1 MALRPTLLAAALF
14 LTSGAALAQDDAAV
28 RSQPAPQPIEVS
40 DDEATVAD
48 AVRILYEAGYK
59 EDAQR
64 VKEVLREMIER
75 RNQFDIEDR
84 GARID
89 ALGRIQATFQRLGWE
104 SNAGSLRYIIALAR
118 AADEGRTAV
127 DVPRPSSLDLA
138 PGQTLT
144 TELTRIVQQAAEVFP
159 QNGAPQAGK
168 DAARLAEFYLA
179 RAAAQERATDVRAAD
194 LTYIEGRA
202 PVLALAAEIYRRYE
216 GEVDPGLIQWMDW
229 LAQRSADRVADA
241 NAALR
246 PYPEI
251 PFSQDT
257 LYEGVRN
264 AGALWDRAGV
274 PENAAR
280 CRALAD
286 YYRKR
291 DAGEAPDNSA
301 VGAAEAQ
308 EAQQQVQQ
316 QVQQE
321 AMDAQ
326 DGARSRV
333 QRRIAE
339 LTREAEALREQI
351 RALEL
356 ELQRRR

>member
-1 MALRPTLLAAALF
+1 
-14 LTSGAALAQDDAAV
+14 
-28 RSQPAPQPIEVS
+28 
-40 DDEATVAD
+40 
-48 AVRILYEAGYK
+48 YEAGYK

-84 GARID
+84 SARID

-144 TELTRIVQQAAEVFP
+144 SELTRIVEQAAEVFP
-159 QNGAPQAGK
+159 QNGAPQTGK
-168 DAARLAEFYLA
+168 DAARLAEFYRA
-179 RAAAQERATDVRAAD
+179 RATAQERATDARASD
-194 LTYIEGRA
+194 LTYIQGRA

-229 LAQRSADRVADA
+229 LAQRSADRVVDP

-301 VGAAEAQ
+301 VEAETAQ
-308 EAQQQVQQ
+308 QAQQQTQQ
-316 QVQQE
+316 QG
-321 AMDAQ
+321 MDAR
-326 DGARSRV
+326 DDERSRI
-333 QRRIAE
+333 QRRIDE
-339 LTREAEALREQI
+339 LMREAEMLREEI
-351 RALEL
+351 RALEQ
-356 ELQRRR
+356 ELGRRR